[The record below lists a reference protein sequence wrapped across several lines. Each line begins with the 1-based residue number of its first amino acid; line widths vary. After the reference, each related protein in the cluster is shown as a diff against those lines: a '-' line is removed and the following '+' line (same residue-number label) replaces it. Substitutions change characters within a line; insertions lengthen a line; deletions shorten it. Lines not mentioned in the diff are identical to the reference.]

1 MSRGQTSAAFGEFA
15 IERAPP
21 SWCKPG
27 YRTELLCG
35 MIKLDECI
43 VDIAPAPTLRRIVTF
58 DDRMPSSMIMLRGVP
73 ARRLIAA
80 ADMPTSATDPEVD
93 PGVALFQ
100 TLFAPQ
106 RARGHIANAV

>member
-58 DDRMPSSMIMLRGVP
+58 DDRVAGSVKMLGGVAIGGVVTAADVP
-73 ARRLIAA
+73 AGPA
-80 ADMPTSATDPEVD
+80 
-93 PGVALFQ
+93 
-100 TLFAPQ
+100 
-106 RARGHIANAV
+106 

>member
-43 VDIAPAPTLRRIVTF
+43 VDIAPAPTLRWIVTF
-58 DDRMPSSMIMLRGVP
+58 DDRVSARLKMLGGVL
-73 ARRLIAA
+73 AGRLV
-80 ADMPTSATDPEVD
+80 ATTDVS
-93 PGVALFQ
+93 
-100 TLFAPQ
+100 T
-106 RARGHIANAV
+106 

>member
-1 MSRGQTSAAFGEFA
+1 MDSAAGSLVAVLAVGHTRSIREIGEASWWASMSRGQTSAAFGEFA

-58 DDRMPSSMIMLRGVP
+58 DDRVSARLKMLGGVL
-73 ARRLIAA
+73 AGRLV
-80 ADMPTSATDPEVD
+80 ATTD
-93 PGVALFQ
+93 VA
-100 TLFAPQ
+100 T
-106 RARGHIANAV
+106 

>member
-58 DDRMPSSMIMLRGVP
+58 DDRVLGRVKMLVRVLV
-73 ARRLIAA
+73 RRVITA
-80 ADMPTSATDPEVD
+80 ADMA
-93 PGVALFQ
+93 
-100 TLFAPQ
+100 
-106 RARGHIANAV
+106 ARPAQA